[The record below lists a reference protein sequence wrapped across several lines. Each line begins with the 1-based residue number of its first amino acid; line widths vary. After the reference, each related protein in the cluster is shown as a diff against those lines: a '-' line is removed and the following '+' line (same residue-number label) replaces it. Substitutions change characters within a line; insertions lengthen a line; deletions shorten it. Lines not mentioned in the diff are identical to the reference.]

1 MECKSEKRQTEYIG
15 VQEVADIL
23 GTSYC
28 YARENIVPNVA
39 HIKLG
44 RKILI
49 REESFRDYL
58 KKLERGA

>member
-1 MECKSEKRQTEYIG
+1 MKNETDKRESEYIG
-15 VQEVADIL
+15 VQDVADIL

-28 YARENIVPNVA
+28 YARENVVPNVA

-44 RKILI
+44 RKILV
-49 REESFRDYL
+49 REESFRQYL